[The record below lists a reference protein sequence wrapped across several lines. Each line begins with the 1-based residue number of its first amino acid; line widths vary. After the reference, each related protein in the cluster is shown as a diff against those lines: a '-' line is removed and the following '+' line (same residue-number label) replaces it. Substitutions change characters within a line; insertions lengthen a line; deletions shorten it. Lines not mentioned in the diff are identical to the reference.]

1 MTTSV
6 LVAKQ
11 GIDRYQPISIQML
24 DQAEQTFTN
33 LRSVPLKLSEVSGS
47 RSKTRVK
54 PGEFLLKRNVESTPK
69 VLIGSEVPI
78 TVQLKGVVVRATGKA
93 LTDGRIGERVKVV
106 NKASKKTLVGVVT
119 ESGEIAVNP

>member
-1 MTTSV
+1 M
-6 LVAKQ
+6 
-11 GIDRYQPISIQML
+11 
-24 DQAEQTFTN
+24 
-33 LRSVPLKLSEVSGS
+33 SEVAGS

-93 LTDGRIGERVKVV
+93 LTDGHVGERVKVV